1 MVESGIYYKRAITER
16 NFWMTENADLI
27 LCYVYKDYG
36 GAYTMMRHAQSIGK
50 MIINTY
56 TELPK
61 FNPL

>member
-1 MVESGIYYKRAITER
+1 
-16 NFWMTENADLI
+16 MTENADLI